1 LLAIIRIGAIFL
13 VREENN
19 KLNPSRFSNQFAQ
32 LLGIN
37 EGEKMIRLI
46 DERAGTFW
54 LCCGSLIY

>member
-1 LLAIIRIGAIFL
+1 MLAIIRIGAIFL

-19 KLNPSRFSNQFAQ
+19 KLNPSRFSNQFAE

-46 DERAGTFW
+46 DDCAGTF
-54 LCCGSLIY
+54 